1 MLHRF
6 RATPGQAANLLYRV
20 YTLDRQAL
28 VVSKQSTTPNNPIT
42 EERPGSYAVDVG
54 TIAGSHWYA
63 SATLVDTGELA
74 ADGYISAAQLDMGE
88 PIYSLL
94 DKLTSITAGQ
104 VNIVSPTNPDAQS
117 IRSCAVT
124 IIRLPM
130 ASSSISSLIRFP
142 AST

>member
-20 YTLDRQAL
+20 YTLDRSTL
-28 VVSKQSTTPNNPIT
+28 VVSKQSTTPANPIT
-42 EERPGSYAVDVG
+42 ERTTGSYAVDVG
-54 TIAGSHWYA
+54 TIPGSHWYA

-88 PIYSLL
+88 PIYALF
-94 DKLTSITAGQ
+94 DKLASITAGQ
-104 VNIVSPTNPDAQS
+104 VNVVSPTNPDG
-117 IRSCAVT
+117 T
-124 IIRLPM
+124 INPLVRGDDYKIANGRQLD
-130 ASSSISSLIRFP
+130 SSLTQSP